1 MVNINDI
8 ADATWTTYEESSSL
22 EDDDKTR
29 VRLAQ
34 DSFKQWQVG
43 LVSWGGYVFHVYN
56 EIAEKH
62 SISLSEYPVPG
73 SHDSTIGYRVQN
85 KINQPSEVVLDV
97 MMVST
102 GALSTKSLYSAPIH
116 KYGWRTSSFFDAM
129 PWVYF
134 PSDVGG
140 IIVNLK
146 EAMYKGWALT
156 YNGKYGR
163 IRNMIITSIQTK
175 DNEKTVYGCP
185 IRIHLKQVLG
195 INHRA
200 VKKPVSYC
208 SAPTQSPITR

>member
-8 ADATWTTYEESSSL
+8 ADATWTTYEEYPQLGTDDGKREYL
-22 EDDDKTR
+22 EVESD
-29 VRLAQ
+29 AQ
-34 DSFKQWQVG
+34 AKLG
-43 LVSWGGYVFHVYN
+43 LVSWGGYIFHIYN

-73 SHDSTIGYRVQN
+73 QDTIGYRVQN
-85 KINQPSEVVLDV
+85 KINQPSEVILDV
-97 MMVST
+97 MMVTT
-102 GALSTKSLYSAPIH
+102 GFVSTKALASAPIH
-116 KYGWRTSSFFDAM
+116 KYGWSISSFFDAM
-129 PWVYF
+129 PWVSF

-208 SAPTQSPITR
+208 SAPTQSPITV